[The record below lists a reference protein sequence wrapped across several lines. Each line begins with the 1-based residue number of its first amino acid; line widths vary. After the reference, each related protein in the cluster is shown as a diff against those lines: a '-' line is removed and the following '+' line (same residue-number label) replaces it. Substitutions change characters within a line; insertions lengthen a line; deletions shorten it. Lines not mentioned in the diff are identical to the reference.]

1 MCCGGGIICTAMA
14 ESAGIVNQTSPRKV
28 EAEGRYGLSGINY
41 EVISQCGHYLVKQA
55 NIGAE
60 YFYSSRLF
68 AVQVKP
74 NEVGHAP
81 GGYRF
86 KTDDCANF
94 VSFLFF
100 EAKFRIHQNLCR
112 CGCTWTFDVVCDLW
126 HSCLRG

>member
-1 MCCGGGIICTAMA
+1 M
-14 ESAGIVNQTSPRKV
+14 
-28 EAEGRYGLSGINY
+28 SGINY

-68 AVQVKP
+68 AVQVEP

-94 VSFLFF
+94 VSFLFLKQSLDF
-100 EAKFRIHQNLCR
+100 IRTYVGAVAHGPSMWYVIYGTLVSEGKTI
-112 CGCTWTFDVVCDLW
+112 
-126 HSCLRG
+126 